1 MYNLRVQPW
10 DIVTRTWLG
19 GRNMGVVKFI
29 GTLPSG
35 DKQVEVA
42 NPTKGYNYYVF
53 KEDLP
58 KSEKKPWYN
67 MGEGLFKGQGIGLG
81 NRKQGTWLL
90 IIIIAYAIYKIAKR

>member
-19 GRNMGVVKFI
+19 GRSMEVVKFI
-29 GTLPSG
+29 ATLPSG

-42 NPTKGYNYYVF
+42 NPTQGYNYYVF

-67 MGEGLFKGQGIGLG
+67 MGEGLFKGAGLG
-81 NRKQGTWLL
+81 LGKRKQGMWL
-90 IIIIAYAIYKIAKR
+90 IILIIAYAIYKIAKR